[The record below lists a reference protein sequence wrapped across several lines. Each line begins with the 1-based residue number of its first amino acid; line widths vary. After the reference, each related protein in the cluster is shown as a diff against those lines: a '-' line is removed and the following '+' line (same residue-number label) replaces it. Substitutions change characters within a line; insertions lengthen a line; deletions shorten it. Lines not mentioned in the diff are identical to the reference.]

1 MSVLTLG
8 FVYTFKVF
16 DLVWVMTK
24 GGLTNSTEL
33 VSTYAYRLSFE
44 EFQFSQGAAAANVL
58 FLILLVVGCFY
69 IKTISDDEV
78 M

>member
-1 MSVLTLG
+1 MELTG
-8 FVYTFKVF
+8 PP
-16 DLVWVMTK
+16 
-24 GGLTNSTEL
+24 
-33 VSTYAYRLSFE
+33 FE